1 MAPRPEYVN
10 DSIQQALG
18 RLLHQEYTRQFWL
31 LQIGGW
37 LGLSVVGF
45 FSLNLWYNQ
54 PRLYYLGHT
63 LLQSVIGLFLSWP
76 LRSIYRRVWSLA
88 PTPRLI
94 VITCSVLVFSLVW
107 AALRLVLFGYMT
119 GETGL
124 WSDFGGWLYPSLF
137 IFLCWTA
144 LYHGIKYY
152 RLAEL
157 EHMALQDM
165 AAAKNREAFKAAQ
178 ARSSAREAELTMLRY
193 QLNPHFLFNTL
204 NAIQSLVTSRRNER
218 ASEMISALSDF
229 LRYSLYIDSQDAVT
243 VADEF
248 RAIERYLEI
257 EQARFGDRL
266 CVSIQLAPEAADE
279 SVPSLLLQP
288 LVENAIKHAVS
299 KSERPALLEI
309 AAFCDRGFLELQVS
323 DSGSG
328 RTDCSPIDD
337 SGVGLRNIRQRLDG
351 FYGANASLSHVR
363 RVDGGVTAAVRIPMM
378 GRAAAVA

>member
-1 MAPRPEYVN
+1 
-10 DSIQQALG
+10 
-18 RLLHQEYTRQFWL
+18 
-31 LQIGGW
+31 
-37 LGLSVVGF
+37 
-45 FSLNLWYNQ
+45 
-54 PRLYYLGHT
+54 
-63 LLQSVIGLFLSWP
+63 VIGLFLSWP

-88 PTPRLI
+88 PAPRLI
-94 VITCSVLVFSLVW
+94 VITWSVLVFSLVW

-152 RLAEL
+152 RLSEL

-178 ARSSAREAELTMLRY
+178 AQSSAREAELTMLRY

-204 NAIQSLVTSRRNER
+204 NAIQSLVTSRRNDR
-218 ASEMISALSDF
+218 ASEMLSALSDF
-229 LRYSLYIDSQDAVT
+229 LRYSLYTDSQDAVT

-266 CVSIQLAPEAADE
+266 SVSIQLAPEAADE
-279 SVPSLLLQP
+279 PVPSLLLQP

-328 RTDCSPIDD
+328 KADSGPIDD

-351 FYGANASLSHVR
+351 FYGVNASLSHIR
-363 RVDGGVTAAVRIPMM
+363 RADGGVTAAVRIPMV

>member
-1 MAPRPEYVN
+1 MGPGPERVN
-10 DSIQQALG
+10 DSIQQALR

-37 LGLSVVGF
+37 LSLSVVGF
-45 FSLNLWYNQ
+45 FSLNLWYDQ
-54 PRLYYLGHT
+54 PGLYYLGHT

-76 LRSIYRRVWSLA
+76 LRAIYRRVWDLR
-88 PTPRLI
+88 PTPRLVVI
-94 VITCSVLVFSLVW
+94 VGSVLLFSLLW
-107 AALRLVLFGYMT
+107 AAMRLVLFEYMT
-119 GETGL
+119 GETNL
-124 WSDFGGWLYPSLF
+124 WADFGGWLYPSLF

-144 LYHGIKYY
+144 LYHGIKYH
-152 RLAEL
+152 RLSEL

-229 LRYSLYIDSQDAVT
+229 LRYSLYVDSQDTVT
-243 VADEF
+243 VADEL

-266 CVSIQLAPEAADE
+266 RVTVQLHPEAADE
-279 SVPSLLLQP
+279 TVPSLLLQP

-299 KSERPALLEI
+299 RSETASQLEI
-309 AAFCDRGFLELQVS
+309 AAFCDRGFLELRVS

-328 RTDCSPIDD
+328 QMPCGAIDE
-337 SGVGLRNIRQRLDG
+337 SGVGLRNIRQRLEG
-351 FYGANASLSHVR
+351 FYGASARLSHTHR
-363 RVDGGVTAAVRIPMM
+363 SDGGVTASVRIPIV
-378 GRAAAVA
+378 GKAAAVA

>member
-1 MAPRPEYVN
+1 VGPNPERVN
-10 DSIQQALG
+10 DSIQQLLG
-18 RLLHQEYTRQFWL
+18 RLLHREHTRQFWL

-54 PRLYYLGHT
+54 PDLHYLGHT
-63 LLQSVIGLFLSWP
+63 LLQSVLGLCLSWP
-76 LRSIYRRVWSLA
+76 LRSIYRRVWLMEPA
-88 PTPRLI
+88 PRLFMI
-94 VITCSVLVFSLVW
+94 LCSVLGFSFVW
-107 AALRLVLFGYMT
+107 AVLRLLLFGYMT
-119 GETGL
+119 GESGL
-124 WSDFGGWLYPSLF
+124 WADFGGWLYSSIF

-152 RLAEL
+152 RLSEL
-157 EHMALQDM
+157 EHTALQDM
-165 AAAKNREAFKAAQ
+165 AAARNREAFKAAQ

-204 NAIQSLVTSRRNER
+204 NAIQSLVTSRRTEQ

-229 LRYSLYIDSQDAVT
+229 LRYSLYTDSQHAVT

-266 CVSIQLAPEAADE
+266 SVSLRLDPEVAE
-279 SVPSLLLQP
+279 EPVPSLLLQP
-288 LVENAIKHAVS
+288 LVENAIKHAIS
-299 KSERPALLEI
+299 KSEAPALLESVGF
-309 AAFCDRGFLELQVS
+309 ADRGFVELQVS
-323 DSGSG
+323 DSGAGKGVSG
-328 RTDCSPIDD
+328 SIDE

-351 FYGANASLSHVR
+351 FYGASASLSHVR
-363 RVDGGVTAAVRIPMM
+363 RSDGGVSALIRIPRL

>member
-1 MAPRPEYVN
+1 MGTHPERVN

-54 PRLYYLGHT
+54 PGLYYLGHT

-88 PTPRLI
+88 PAPRLI
-94 VITCSVLVFSLVW
+94 VITWSVLVFSLVW

-152 RLAEL
+152 RLTEL

-178 ARSSAREAELTMLRY
+178 AQSSAREAELTMLRY

-204 NAIQSLVTSRRNER
+204 NAIQSLVTSRRNDR
-218 ASEMISALSDF
+218 ASEMLAALSDF
-229 LRYSLYIDSQDAVT
+229 LRYSLYTDSQDAVT

-266 CVSIQLAPEAADE
+266 SVSIQLAPEAADE

-328 RTDCSPIDD
+328 KAGSGPIDD

-351 FYGANASLSHVR
+351 FYGVNASLSHIR
-363 RVDGGVTAAVRIPMM
+363 RADGGVTAAVRIPMI